1 MSVSVRPQRTQRG
14 RLAPASFAPFAEA
27 PAAEFYFPSATHEE
41 AIARLSFLAE
51 EHDRCG
57 VLFGAPGTGKSIT
70 LMRLHQLL
78 KRSGW
83 NSTRIDLAGLDHT
96 TLLHQ
101 LALGLG
107 TNPASDA
114 EPIELWEQIEQTISA
129 AHRTQQPRVLL
140 LDHADRLR
148 PGAVSLIEHLLH
160 LPHSHGLVTLF
171 AGYREATPLM
181 KVIGERTGLRIE
193 LQPLSAE
200 DTGLYVDQML
210 DRAAVSN
217 CHFTRDA
224 IQLIARISQGVP
236 RRINRL
242 CRAVLLAAKTD
253 YRTEAD
259 SELVLAVT
267 EELLDA
273 EVLS

>member
-14 RLAPASFAPFAEA
+14 RTTLPGFGPFSEA
-27 PAAEFYFPSATHEE
+27 PTTEFYFPSSTHEE
-41 AIARLSFLAE
+41 AIARLSYLVE

-57 VLFGAPGTGKSIT
+57 VLIGAPGTGKSIT
-70 LMRLHQLL
+70 LLRLHQLL
-78 KRSGW
+78 KRAGW
-83 NSTRIDLAGLDHT
+83 NSTRIDLAGLDNN
-96 TLLHQ
+96 TLLYQ
-101 LALGLG
+101 LAVGLG
-107 TNPASDA
+107 CNPSSAA
-114 EPIELWEQIEQTISA
+114 EPIELWEQIDQTIA
-129 AHRTQQPRVLL
+129 AADRMQQPRVLL

-148 PGAVSLIEHLLH
+148 PGTVSLIEHLLH
-160 LPHSHGLVTLF
+160 LPYAHGLVTLF

-181 KVIGERTGLRIE
+181 KAIGERTGLRIE
-193 LQPLSAE
+193 LQPLTAE
-200 DTGLYVDQML
+200 DTSQYIDQML
-210 DRAAVSN
+210 DRALVNS

-224 IQLIARISQGVP
+224 IQLITRISHGIP

-253 YRTEAD
+253 YRAEID

-273 EVLS
+273 EVLG